1 MWHNTHL
8 LHCHFIKMLILSSDW
23 DSGRLTTRTWTNL
36 WIPCSNLCSAMN
48 LTSTLRSES
57 SLPSRLLYC
66 PPTRKRSRHSSRSSR
81 QKRWHAGFPPREKP
95 RWTIGRSGSK
105 PIEQGSSLTRT
116 SGHPR
121 ETCGRRRG
129 VRRCSVRTL
138 ALYYGSGCL
147 KRLSRGSRKIGRLGG
162 GCSPKYLR
170 CAF

>member
-105 PIEQGSSLTRT
+105 PIEQGSGLTRA

-121 ETCGRRRG
+121 ERGGRRRG
-129 VRRCSVRTL
+129 GKLCSGGTL
-138 ALYYGSGCL
+138 ALDYGRGGVKQVARWSG
-147 KRLSRGSRKIGRLGG
+147 KTRRIGVGG
-162 GCSPKYLR
+162 V
-170 CAF
+170 